1 MCTSLPCC
9 HRSSPHARLTPAPRR
24 MPAPPLLPPRSQSCP
39 HLALTQPPAP
49 TPAGLATVFKQ
60 DGERWRVK
68 RDDEG
73 LKGFADEAYG
83 ECFPE
88 YAAAGDVVGS
98 DDEDVAVMDDGTKG
112 KSRWGWGAG
121 VVVVCLWRPL
131 VLGLHVCVCDSVAL
145 MVGLAGCAQQQA
157 DRPACARLRAG

>member
-1 MCTSLPCC
+1 M
-9 HRSSPHARLTPAPRR
+9 
-24 MPAPPLLPPRSQSCP
+24 
-39 HLALTQPPAP
+39 
-49 TPAGLATVFKQ
+49 FNQ

-98 DDEDVAVMDDGTKG
+98 DDEDVAAMDDGTKG
-112 KSRWGWGAG
+112 KSRWGRRAEGA
-121 VVVVCLWRPL
+121 VVAVPGTWAA
-131 VLGLHVCVCDSVAL
+131 DVATW
-145 MVGLAGCAQQQA
+145 C
-157 DRPACARLRAG
+157 